1 MPCLSLANK
10 RLVTLAQCGDNMR
23 LSRKQIEQL
32 AEIAEHFQEV
42 DVYELYEEHSGI
54 GPIIKVKFS
63 LFGKM
68 SDTSI
73 DITDVESW

>member
-1 MPCLSLANK
+1 M
-10 RLVTLAQCGDNMR
+10 QCGGSMR
-23 LSRKQIEQL
+23 LTRKQINQL
-32 AEIAEHFQEV
+32 AEIADHFNEV
-42 DVYELYEEHSGI
+42 EVYELYEEHTGI

-63 LFGKM
+63 LFGKT

>member
-1 MPCLSLANK
+1 
-10 RLVTLAQCGDNMR
+10 MR
-23 LSRKQIEQL
+23 LTRKQINQL
-32 AEIAEHFQEV
+32 AEIADQFNEV
-42 DVYELYEEHSGI
+42 EVYELYEEQSGI

-63 LFGKM
+63 LFGKT

>member
-1 MPCLSLANK
+1 
-10 RLVTLAQCGDNMR
+10 MR
-23 LSRKQIEQL
+23 LTRKQINQL
-32 AEIAEHFQEV
+32 AEIADHFNEV
-42 DVYELYEEHSGI
+42 EVYELYEEHSGL

-63 LFGKM
+63 LFGKT

>member
-1 MPCLSLANK
+1 
-10 RLVTLAQCGDNMR
+10 MR
-23 LSRKQIEQL
+23 LTRKQINQL
-32 AEIAEHFQEV
+32 AEIADHFQEV
-42 DVYELYEEHSGI
+42 EVYELYEEHSGI

-63 LFGKM
+63 LFGKT

>member
-1 MPCLSLANK
+1 
-10 RLVTLAQCGDNMR
+10 MR
-23 LSRKQIEQL
+23 LSRKQINQL
-32 AEIAEHFQEV
+32 AEIADHFNEV
-42 DVYELYEEHSGI
+42 EVYELYEEHSGI

-63 LFGKM
+63 LFGKT

>member
-1 MPCLSLANK
+1 MKL
-10 RLVTLAQCGDNMR
+10 T
-23 LSRKQIEQL
+23 RKQINQL
-32 AEIAEHFQEV
+32 AEIADQFNEV
-42 DVYELYEEHSGI
+42 EVYELYEEQSGI

-68 SDTSI
+68 SDTSV

>member
-1 MPCLSLANK
+1 
-10 RLVTLAQCGDNMR
+10 VTLAQCGDNMR

-63 LFGKM
+63 IFGKM
-68 SDTSI
+68 SDTSV

>member
-1 MPCLSLANK
+1 
-10 RLVTLAQCGDNMR
+10 MR
-23 LSRKQIEQL
+23 LTRKQINQL
-32 AEIAEHFQEV
+32 AEIADHFNEV
-42 DVYELYEEHSGI
+42 EVYELYEEHTGI

-63 LFGKM
+63 LFGKT